1 MNDDGDVAVVGCEY
15 LTRGIVVA
23 NVRVNVPVM
32 RQCSLQILT
41 RPARACIVAKKMPT
55 HVIVDADN
63 SQTLA
68 GELTHGLRADQTR
81 RTCNDGNAHAYRER
95 IGASCA
101 RSSTSQ
107 RQTSSRSLSSKRVG
121 IQPVVFVTAW
131 QSLT

>member
-15 LTRGIVVA
+15 LTHGIIVA

-41 RPARACIVAKKMPT
+41 CPARACIVAKKVPT

-68 GELTHGLRADQTR
+68 GELTRGLRADQTR
-81 RTCNDGNAHAYRER
+81 RTCNDGNAHKLTEKGLTRVAHAHRPASARRHREVCR
-95 IGASCA
+95 ANASA
-101 RSSTSQ
+101 SSQSYM
-107 RQTSSRSLSSKRVG
+107 SRPG
-121 IQPVVFVTAW
+121 NH
-131 QSLT
+131 